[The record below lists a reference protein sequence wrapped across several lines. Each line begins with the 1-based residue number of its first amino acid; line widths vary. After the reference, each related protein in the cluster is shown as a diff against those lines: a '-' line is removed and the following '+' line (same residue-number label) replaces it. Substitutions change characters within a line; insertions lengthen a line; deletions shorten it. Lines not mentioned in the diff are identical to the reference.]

1 MCGNDYV
8 TVLKNPN
15 AYEIAFLDEK
25 VKPAWRNAECLY
37 RVSCVKDEGW
47 DSEGLKMLEA
57 FLSRNWTGLKSF
69 VGLEPKF
76 EDELRNLV
84 QSKRLVLAHK
94 EQQDELASRLGGDDD
109 KVEENAMKKFATM

>member
-1 MCGNDYV
+1 
-8 TVLKNPN
+8 
-15 AYEIAFLDEK
+15 
-25 VKPAWRNAECLY
+25 
-37 RVSCVKDEGW
+37 
-47 DSEGLKMLEA
+47 MLEA

-94 EQQDELASRLGGDDD
+94 EQQDELSSRLVVDDD
-109 KVEENAMKKFATM
+109 KVEENAMKKFARM